1 MTREQLAR
9 LSRASGKNEGERQ
22 PRRDLVTHLLVR
34 DARYDRSPGEPDGV
48 EVVKMVMALY
58 KSAETGQVVNL
69 PDESLE
75 TYVPVPARV
84 GA

>member
-1 MTREQLAR
+1 
-9 LSRASGKNEGERQ
+9 
-22 PRRDLVTHLLVR
+22 
-34 DARYDRSPGEPDGV
+34 
-48 EVVKMVMALY
+48 MALY
-58 KSAETGQVVNL
+58 KSAETGQVVQT